1 MSTLEMFDGSL
12 DPSVFLDT
20 FAYIFLCRSFIYPAE
35 SRMWSVSEFASQVEI
50 VWNVVIWTISSQF
63 YIERCFDFCKREFVQ
78 LPFQKWSFSCKNK
91 ANQIWLAVSCIVSVL
106 CVWGGVGC
114 APGNTTEKPR
124 DFVEVHS
131 CVELRWCWSCGRID
145 WWSMVLGS
153 CLGWCLSSKGVF
165 FFHGW
170 KRKRLQGVLLEN
182 PHVPFFLLFCCFG
195 TFLLTFFCVWHI
207 LCQYFVVW
215 LCLIKLGLYSV
226 V

>member
-78 LPFQKWSFSCKNK
+78 LPFQKWSFSWGKNK

-114 APGNTTEKPR
+114 APGKHHGKTQR
-124 DFVEVHS
+124 F
-131 CVELRWCWSCGRID
+131 RW
-145 WWSMVLGS
+145 
-153 CLGWCLSSKGVF
+153 
-165 FFHGW
+165 
-170 KRKRLQGVLLEN
+170 
-182 PHVPFFLLFCCFG
+182 G
-195 TFLLTFFCVWHI
+195 TFLCGAPVMLKLWKNWLMVDGAGFMFGVVPQFERCFFFPWVKEEEVARGFVGKPTCSVFFVVLLFWNFLVNIFLCMAYIMSI
-207 LCQYFVVW
+207 LCG
-215 LCLIKLGLYSV
+215 LIMFD
-226 V
+226 